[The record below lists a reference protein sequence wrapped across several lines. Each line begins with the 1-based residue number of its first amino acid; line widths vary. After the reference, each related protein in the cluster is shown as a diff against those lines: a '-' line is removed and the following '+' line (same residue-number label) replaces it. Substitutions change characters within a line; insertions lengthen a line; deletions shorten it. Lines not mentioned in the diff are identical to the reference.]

1 MPKASEPIVEPA
13 MEAERFELQE
23 PPLYHFSPDRRD
35 FLKLVAGGI
44 LFGSLGI
51 RTDAQSAPPTLDGR
65 VHIGRDGSITVLTGK
80 IEEGQGAR
88 TELAMAAAEE
98 LCVPIEA
105 LDVVMA
111 DTAMTPDDGITAGS
125 RTTPST
131 VPSMRRSC
139 ALARQLLI
147 ATAARAWK
155 ADASSLTVRNGF
167 VQGGKERF
175 GYRDLAGVPDF
186 AQALKQLPKD
196 APLRPVKEWEVFG
209 RAQTRVNGEDL
220 VRGVHK
226 FPSDIQRDGTLY
238 GSVLR
243 SPSMGAKLV
252 SVDAEVLKGREG
264 VTLVRDG
271 AFVGCVAPSS
281 FEARQAVE
289 ALAASAKW
297 EEKPGQPSNS
307 TLWDYLK
314 GHTQGEG
321 RGSRTTGD
329 VNAALANAKGKLQAT
344 YTAAYI
350 AHAPMEPRAA
360 VAEWQDGKVTVWT
373 GTSNPFSVRNDLAQA
388 FGIPAASV
396 RVIVPDFGGGFGGK
410 HTGEAALEAARLAR
424 EVKRPVSLRWTRAEE
439 FTWAYARP
447 AALIEVQAALDDSK
461 KIAAWDFTNYNSG
474 PSAID
479 TPYKTLNARIRY
491 LPVESPLRQGS
502 YRALAST
509 ANNFARECMVDELAQ
524 AAGLDPLAFRLEHLD
539 NERIRTVLIA
549 AADKFGWKQRVVAR
563 RPNRGVGLACGIE
576 KNSVVAA
583 CVEVELDS
591 KGSVRLLEI
600 CEAYECG
607 AILNPAGLRAQ
618 VEGCIVMGLGAVL
631 GEEMRFAD
639 GRLQNVK
646 FSAYRVPRFRDVPPK
661 VDLVFVDKK
670 DADPVGAGETPIIAV
685 APAMANAVYAI
696 SGQRVRSLP
705 FPPIPTR
712 NTSDQ

>member
-1 MPKASEPIVEPA
+1 MRQTTEP
-13 MEAERFELQE
+13 MEVERFELQE
-23 PPLYHFSPDRRD
+23 APLYHFTPDRRD

-44 LFGSLGI
+44 LLGSLGI
-51 RTDAQSAPPTLDGR
+51 RADAQSAPPTFDGR
-65 VHIGRDGSITVLTGK
+65 VHIGRDGTITVLTGK

-147 ATAARAWK
+147 TTAAQKWNV
-155 ADASSLTVRNGF
+155 DAAKLRVSDGF
-167 VQGGKERF
+167 VQGGKERL
-175 GYRDLAGVPDF
+175 GYRDLAAMPDF

-196 APLRPVKEWEVFG
+196 APLRTAKDWSVFG
-209 RAQTRVNGEDL
+209 RSQNRSNGEE
-220 VRGVHK
+220 VVSGAHK
-226 FPSDIQRDGTLY
+226 FPSDIQRDGMLY

-243 SPSMGAKLV
+243 PASMGAKLL
-252 SVDAEVLKGREG
+252 SVDAEALKGRDG

-281 FEARQAVE
+281 FGARKAVE
-289 ALAASAKW
+289 SLGASAKW
-297 EEKPGQPSNS
+297 EEKPGQPSNA
-307 TLWDYLK
+307 TLWSYLK
-314 GHTQGEG
+314 SHAQGEG
-321 RGSRTTGD
+321 RGSRNTGNVD
-329 VNAALANAKGKLQAT
+329 AALANAKSKVQAT

-360 VAEWQDGKVTVWT
+360 VAEWQDGKLTVWT

-388 FGIPAASV
+388 FQIPATSV

-439 FTWAYARP
+439 FAWAYARP
-447 AALIEVQAALDDSK
+447 AALIEVQAALDESR
-461 KIAAWDFTNYNSG
+461 KIAAWDFANYNSG

-479 TPYKTLNARIRY
+479 TPYKTANARIRF
-491 LPVESPLRQGS
+491 LPVDSPVRQGS

-509 ANNFARECMVDELAQ
+509 ANNFARECTIDELAQ

-549 AADKFGWKQRVVAR
+549 ASEKFGWKQRAAAR
-563 RPNRGVGLACGIE
+563 VPNRGVGLACGIE

-583 CVEVELDS
+583 CVEVEVDP

-600 CEAYECG
+600 CQAYECG
-607 AILNPAGLRAQ
+607 AVLNPAGLRAQ
-618 VEGCIVMGLGAVL
+618 AEGCIVMGLGAVL
-631 GEEMRFAD
+631 GEELRFAD
-639 GRLQNVK
+639 GRLQNAR

-661 VDLVFVDKK
+661 MELVFVDKK
-670 DADPVGAGETPIIAV
+670 DADPVGAGETPIIAL

-696 SGQRVRSLP
+696 TGQRVRSLP
-705 FPPIPTR
+705 FPAITPKNAT
-712 NTSDQ
+712 DQ